1 MPIAWLYFTHMTITY
16 GYNMYK
22 MPKRRLRT
30 DLTYSD
36 WILGFVLSTVIITPQ
51 VIVLAAQWRVRR

>member
-1 MPIAWLYFTHMTITY
+1 MAYPYYSHMTITY
-16 GYNMYK
+16 TYTVYN

-51 VIVLAAQWRVRR
+51 VIVLAAQWRVHR

>member
-1 MPIAWLYFTHMTITY
+1 
-16 GYNMYK
+16 MYK

-36 WILGFVLSTVIITPQ
+36 WILGFVLSTVTITPQ